1 MISPQNKDTKQSPK
15 TIGPLN
21 KNTKQIR
28 NKQAAKHK
36 TWREAQKTKAETK
49 ARKDKPSPIL
59 PFLTITQSYGG

>member
-36 TWREAQKTKAETK
+36 T
-49 ARKDKPSPIL
+49 
-59 PFLTITQSYGG
+59 